1 MATEEHWNCAGV
13 HQVADFKRQMGSKHR
28 AATDTTNGSR
38 REVAALI
45 GCCSLGSKYGFKDR
59 GLNFIKSSPLPT
71 VSSQGFDLI
80 DFGLQESKFV
90 TYCSSEEDVFH

>member
-1 MATEEHWNCAGV
+1 
-13 HQVADFKRQMGSKHR
+13 MGSKHR
-28 AATDTTNGSR
+28 ATTDTTNGSR

-71 VSSQGFDLI
+71 VSS
-80 DFGLQESKFV
+80 
-90 TYCSSEEDVFH
+90 